1 MVPSAQWCSVPHPAS
16 HECNEFQSLFNLF
29 SQYVT
34 TCHNHLAAFAN
45 RVLVNLQHATVP
57 GTTLQHRSS
66 APSVSTRRSLPR
78 LSCRCG
84 AELQSQ
90 VMGWSG
96 IKTIVNYVS
105 WRDMP
110 HQVLSQDWPGLAM
123 FPALARHCESLFQV
137 WSTRWSR
144 RLVTTGL
151 LESFSHG
158 FPIRNSFFNAD
169 PIWSP
174 IQSCFGRRRLA
185 LQLSPTSPM
194 FCLPRKWSPS
204 WKTASSH
211 WSGAQSLLRLKVV
224 GIYI

>member
-1 MVPSAQWCSVPHPAS
+1 MSQPFSRFRQQSSGEPAACDGTRNNSAAS
-16 HECNEFQSLFNLF
+16 EFCAKRFH
-29 SQYVT
+29 SQI
-34 TCHNHLAAFAN
+34 
-45 RVLVNLQHATVP
+45 
-57 GTTLQHRSS
+57 
-66 APSVSTRRSLPR
+66 LPR